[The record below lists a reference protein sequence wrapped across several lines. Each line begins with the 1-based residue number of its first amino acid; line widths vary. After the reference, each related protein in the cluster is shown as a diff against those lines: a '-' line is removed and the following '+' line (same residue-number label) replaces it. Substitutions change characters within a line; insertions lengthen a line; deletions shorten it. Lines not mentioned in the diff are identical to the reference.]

1 VAAAGP
7 VRLQKYLA
15 SAGVASRRAAEL
27 LIAEGRVRV
36 NGSVVAE
43 PGVKVAPGRDR
54 VEVDGR
60 TVVPA
65 RAVWIALHKPRGY
78 LTTRAD
84 PGGRRTVY
92 QLLPPEHAPL
102 FYVGRLDRDSEGLL
116 ILTNQ
121 GDAAN
126 LLLHPRYE
134 VERVY
139 EAEVEGVVSRDTI
152 RQLLQGVELEDGVAR
167 AARVEKR
174 RSARDDRD
182 RLRLTLTEGRNRE
195 VRRLLGE
202 VGHPVR
208 RLIRLRYG
216 PIRLGHLP
224 AGEWRPLTAPE
235 VAAIMGDADTGAHRR
250 PRRRS

>member
-1 VAAAGP
+1 MAAAGP

-15 SAGVASRRAAEL
+15 SAGVASRRGAET
-27 LIAEGRVRV
+27 LIAEGRVQV
-36 NGSVVAE
+36 NGAVVAE
-43 PGVKVAPGRDR
+43 AGVKVTPGRDR

-65 RAVWIALHKPRGY
+65 RPVWIALHKPRGY
-78 LTTRAD
+78 LTTRSD
-84 PGGRRTVY
+84 PGGRRTIY
-92 QLLPPEHAPL
+92 QLLPPEHEGL
-102 FYVGRLDRDSEGLL
+102 FHVGRLDRDSEGLL

-134 VERVY
+134 VERIY
-139 EAEVEGVVSRDTI
+139 DAEVDGLVSRETL
-152 RQLLQGVELEDGVAR
+152 RRLLQGVELEDGVAR
-167 AARVEKR
+167 AVRVEKR
-174 RSARDDRD
+174 RSSREDRD

-195 VRRLLGE
+195 VRRLLAE

-224 AGEWRPLTAPE
+224 PGEWRPLTAPE
-235 VAAIMGDADTGAHRR
+235 VAAIMGGADAGAPRR
-250 PRRRS
+250 GRRRS